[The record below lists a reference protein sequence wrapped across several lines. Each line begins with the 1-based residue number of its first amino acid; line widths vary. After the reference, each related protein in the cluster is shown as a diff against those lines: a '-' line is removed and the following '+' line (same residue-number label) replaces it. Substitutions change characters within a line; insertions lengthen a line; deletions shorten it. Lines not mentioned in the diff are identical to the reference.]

1 MQGFREFSLTALTR
15 TSTITKIVSEYG
27 DLHRKVRLFLE
38 PVVRVDRVRNISLD
52 LTSSLGYIGSN
63 MGLYLGLG
71 VLQFIEMLCSRIN
84 AWK

>member
-1 MQGFREFSLTALTR
+1 MTAVTR

-27 DLHRKVRLFLE
+27 DLHRKVRIFLE
-38 PVVRVDRVRNISLD
+38 SVVQVERVRNIPLD
-52 LTSSLGYIGSN
+52 LTSVLGYLGSN

-71 VLQFIEMLCSRIN
+71 VLQFVELLCSRIN

>member
-1 MQGFREFSLTALTR
+1 MTALTR

-27 DLHRKVRLFLE
+27 DLHRKVRIFLE
-38 PVVRVDRVRNISLD
+38 PVVQVDRVRNIALD
-52 LTSSLGYIGSN
+52 LTSVLGYLGSN